1 MSASSPEKV
10 KSRPTEI
17 QGYAIISDDNKIAG
31 ADGLIPASLRNQKDW
46 DYYQRAL
53 AASDLIVFGRRS
65 HELEPNV
72 RGDLRL
78 VVSRGADGLEQRADG
93 WWWNPARVGWA
104 EVVKRVLPAWR
115 RRGGAGRAR
124 RVRSIPGDWL
134 RRVSFVARAWREAPR
149 RAVGLF
155 RLRRGPLSRGRA
167 RQSGSPPQRENCARP
182 GAWRRNDRLANRP
195 RGRRPICGRPSVLN
209 RRIPKPPARTRF
221 YWGPPQPSRYS
232 VMSSTIAG
240 AAARSENRTQSGSN
254 ARNIV

>member
-78 VVSRGADGLEQRADG
+78 VISRGADGLEQRADG

-104 EVVKRVLPAWR
+104 EVVKRVLPVGGDVAAPGGQGVFDLFLEIGYDAFHLSRAHGVKLPGGQSVFSACDAGLSAEAVLAKAGLRPSEKIALDPEHGVEMIVWR
-115 RRGGAGRAR
+115 T
-124 RVRSIPGDWL
+124 V
-134 RRVSFVARAWREAPR
+134 READDPS
-149 RAVGLF
+149 AGDH
-155 RLRRGPLSRGRA
+155 LS
-167 RQSGSPPQRENCARP
+167 
-182 GAWRRNDRLANRP
+182 
-195 RGRRPICGRPSVLN
+195 
-209 RRIPKPPARTRF
+209 
-221 YWGPPQPSRYS
+221 
-232 VMSSTIAG
+232 
-240 AAARSENRTQSGSN
+240 
-254 ARNIV
+254 